1 MSGIPDITLNHRRFR
16 SSPHHPSAPAPMTI
30 PRAQEQPVPPPLPP
44 PSYIPISPNHDPGW
58 QWGNDPNASDFGKS
72 ASVKPGSS
80 LLGGAQVRAFGGRA
94 DRDNIAGYTHTT
106 DWARRGSAISTSTT
120 ATITGHIND
129 LVESGSLTPSDDGS
143 MSRPG
148 SDYRYVSL
156 LYVPLRLFVF
166 CYIQS
171 TICGDEVPNA
181 TSTVLEIRPRLLL
194 WLLLVY
200 ATITVT
206 ERCTL
211 WAEERKEERKR
222 EREQQQVFEFWHSR
236 TEVEH
241 VDCLACVTAQP

>member
-16 SSPHHPSAPAPMTI
+16 SSPHYPSAPAPMTI

-94 DRDNIAGYTHTT
+94 DRDNVAGYTHTT

-156 LYVPLRLFVF
+156 LYVTLRYACSYFAISKALSVVMKS
-166 CYIQS
+166 Q
-171 TICGDEVPNA
+171 T
-181 TSTVLEIRPRLLL
+181 
-194 WLLLVY
+194 LLVLY
-200 ATITVT
+200 SRFDHGCCCGSYWHMLPSLSQKDV
-206 ERCTL
+206 RYGPKK
-211 WAEERKEERKR
+211 ERKKER
-222 EREQQQVFEFWHSR
+222 ERERELQEFWHSR